1 MLVECT
7 KLFRDL
13 EKGVLR
19 EEGSTFEVTR
29 ERYKAINSSGYGQLV
44 REVKTEEPEER
55 PKATAKRPQKP
66 RQPRRAAS
74 QE

>member
-66 RQPRRAAS
+66 RQPRRTVS